1 MLLTIFTDFDWSLLL
16 LAVAGFAAG
25 FINTI
30 AGGGSLITLP
40 TLIFLGLD
48 PSVANGTNRI
58 GILLQTFSGSAGYRS
73 KGIKTFP
80 FSIYCG
86 LTGLLGSLIGAKI
99 AIDIKGDT
107 FNKILAIVMIVVV
120 LLIVFKPKVSATTIA
135 ERTKGKHLWIAML
148 AFFFFG
154 IYGGFINA
162 GIGFVLLLFLSY
174 FNKMSLIRANAA
186 KVTIVFIYTF
196 GAVILFLLNDKISWT
211 HGIILALGNIVGAW
225 ISSRWAVK
233 KGDGVVRIFLTVMV
247 IAMAIKLWF
256 F

>member
-1 MLLTIFTDFDWSLLL
+1 MADFDTNLLL
-16 LAVAGFAAG
+16 LTLAGFAAG

-40 TLIFLGLD
+40 TLIFLGLP

-58 GILLQTFSGSAGYRS
+58 GIFLQTFSGAVGYRS

-86 LTGLLGSLIGAKI
+86 FSALGGSLIGAKI
-99 AIDIKGDT
+99 AIDISGAL

-120 LLIVFKPKVSATTIA
+120 LLIVFKPKIKTEDLL
-135 ERTKGKHLWIAML
+135 ERTTGKHLWISIVV
-148 AFFFFG
+148 FFFLG

-162 GIGFVLLLFLSY
+162 GIGFVLLLFIAY
-174 FNKMSLIRANAA
+174 FNKMSLVKANAT
-186 KVTIVFIYTF
+186 KVTIACIYTV
-196 GAVILFLLNDKISWT
+196 GALVMFYLNDKISWK
-211 HGIILALGNIVGAW
+211 HGLFLAAGNIVGAW

-233 KGDGVVRIFLTVMV
+233 MGDGVIRIFLIVMV
-247 IAMAIKLWF
+247 TLMAVKLWF
-256 F
+256 FDL

>member
-1 MLLTIFTDFDWSLLL
+1 MAEFDFNLLL
-16 LAVAGFAAG
+16 LTLAGFVAG

-40 TLIFLGLD
+40 TLIFLGLP

-58 GILLQTFSGSAGYRS
+58 GIFIQTFSGAVGYRS

-86 LTGLLGSLIGAKI
+86 ISALIGSLIGAKI
-99 AIDIKGDT
+99 AVDIKGEL
-107 FNKILAIVMIVVV
+107 FNKILAVVMIAVVI
-120 LLIVFKPKVSATTIA
+120 LIVFKPKIKAEDLL
-135 ERTKGKHLWIAML
+135 ERTTGKHLWISIV

-162 GIGFVLLLFLSY
+162 GIGFILLLFIAY
-174 FNKMSLIRANAA
+174 FNKMSLIKANAT
-186 KVTIVFIYTF
+186 KVTIACIYTA
-196 GAVILFLLNDKISWT
+196 GALVMFYLNDKISWM
-211 HGIILALGNIVGAW
+211 HGLFLALGNMVGAW

-233 KGDGVVRIFLTVMV
+233 KGDGMVRVFLIIMV
-247 IAMAIKLWF
+247 TAMAIKLWF
-256 F
+256 FDL